1 MATFAV
7 WDDLRERW
15 ERSREGDA
23 AGLLLQVPLRGAAEN
38 KKTAGTK
45 LKLHSRL
52 GSGTC
57 GVVGGYFPAWSHS
70 PLPFLPV
77 PLGVDEPVHK
87 VLGLHLVQVAG
98 EVAGEGAF
106 RVSLDVGR
114 EASGALGFV

>member
-1 MATFAV
+1 M
-7 WDDLRERW
+7 
-15 ERSREGDA
+15 G
-23 AGLLLQVPLRGAAEN
+23 G
-38 KKTAGTK
+38 
-45 LKLHSRL
+45 
-52 GSGTC
+52 GS
-57 GVVGGYFPAWSHS
+57 FPAWSRS

-114 EASGALGFV
+114 EASGALRLIRLPSARKGRMGEENVV